1 VISEALRVTL
11 AVIDA
16 FVEIGVRYHLGGS
29 FASSIHGV
37 PRQTRD
43 VDLVADLR
51 TEHVDALVRLLADAF
66 YIDGGM
72 IAEAI
77 SRHSSFNLVHFESGF
92 KVDVFVLG
100 EGPFD
105 QAEFERS
112 APTRLVQEPPRDVF
126 VKSWRPLAWNA
137 SRASSQCQ
145 ARNSGGDVRSSWFR
159 TMGSTRSN
167 RGDRSSS
174 CRCRLR
180 HGRAAGLQRWWKSL
194 LVRPACR

>member
-1 VISEALRVTL
+1 MISEALRVTL

-51 TEHVDALVRLLADAF
+51 TEHVDGLVSLLADAF
-66 YIDGGM
+66 YTDGGM

-126 VKSWRPLAWNA
+126 VKTWRTLSFANWPGIA
-137 SRASSQCQ
+137 RAATSPNC
-145 ARNSGGDVRSSWFR
+145 SGLTFWE
-159 TMGSTRSN
+159 
-167 RGDRSSS
+167 SSS
-174 CRCRLR
+174 SKP
-180 HGRAAGLQRWWKSL
+180 RAWTRTT
-194 LVRPACR
+194 